1 MIDKCLQ
8 SNTTGMKNFVKVSV
22 LIFTASLIVIPSAR
36 TAAQQNV
43 EVFEKIE
50 LLQPDGKIIHETDVR
65 IRFNVDTL
73 EIESTKTGAVLKKW
87 NYTDITEAEYSYT
100 KKPRWK
106 TGLALGAAA
115 VVFFPIL
122 FVAIPLGFTKH
133 RRHWVTVRTGNDF
146 AVLKVSKSIRKLFIP
161 SFETHTS
168 VKITALGNDK

>member
-1 MIDKCLQ
+1 MKILK
-8 SNTTGMKNFVKVSV
+8 TTLGLLFMASLV
-22 LIFTASLIVIPSAR
+22 LIPVNR
-36 TAAQQNV
+36 TNAQQLKAD
-43 EVFEKIE
+43 EFEKIE
-50 LLQPDGKIIHETDVR
+50 LLQPDGKVIREIAVR
-65 IRFNVDTL
+65 VRFNADTL
-73 EIESTKTGAVLKKW
+73 EIESAKTGAVLKTFT
-87 NYTDITEAEYSYT
+87 YDEITSAEYSYT

-106 TGLALGAAA
+106 TGLTLGAAA

-168 VKITALGNDK
+168 VRIIPVGDDK